1 MAIILPERPA
11 PRFDGEAL
19 KRSPAPLPMLKEAA
33 SVLRAARGIGRVEV
47 EGGVLPWVGT
57 AFLVAPRLALTAPH
71 VASARWPSALPRKR
85 GACWINFA
93 NSPGT
98 EASDRI
104 RIEAVQL
111 VHPY

>member
-1 MAIILPERPA
+1 M
-11 PRFDGEAL
+11 

-71 VASARWPSALPRKR
+71 VASALAERVAP
-85 GACWINFA
+85 
-93 NSPGT
+93 
-98 EASDRI
+98 AS
-104 RIEAVQL
+104 EG
-111 VHPY
+111 